1 MVGYGLRDGIS
12 RFIRRS
18 QHQQQ
23 DTVIPQM
30 QPHDRPTAEA
40 KDATKDR
47 AVDDLAIIP
56 NQSLDDLAHLGH
68 Q

>member
-1 MVGYGLRDGIS
+1 MVGYGPREGIS

-23 DTVIPQM
+23 DAVIPQV
-30 QPHDRPTAEA
+30 QPTQVPPAEA

-47 AVDDLAIIP
+47 AADDLTVILHQP
-56 NQSLDDLAHLGH
+56 LDDLSHAGH
-68 Q
+68 P

>member
-1 MVGYGLRDGIS
+1 MVGYGPREGIS

-23 DTVIPQM
+23 DAVIPPMPPQHAP
-30 QPHDRPTAEA
+30 QAEA

-47 AVDDLAIIP
+47 AVDDMTIILP
-56 NQSLDDLAHLGH
+56 QPLDDLSHIG
-68 Q
+68 QP